1 VDSAVA
7 LTSLKCLKR
16 IVSARK
22 RIFTEKTK
30 KRQFAKEMYAGAIYL
45 FEKVQS
51 STEEVVSDILEFN
64 SKLNA
69 NFGLR

>member
-1 VDSAVA
+1 
-7 LTSLKCLKR
+7 
-16 IVSARK
+16 
-22 RIFTEKTK
+22 
-30 KRQFAKEMYAGAIYL
+30 MYAGAIYL

-51 STEEVVSDILEFN
+51 STEEIVSDILEFN